1 MPHPYKILN
10 LQGYFSCKTIE
21 KISRLRRENFLNWGE
36 GQLPLP
42 SKIWNDATACSV
54 FLGPLAFI
62 ISFWQSSWVYY
73 GKISF
78 YLILR

>member
-36 GQLPLP
+36 GQLPPQAKSEMTPLIDLNQNFLRNMHTVL
-42 SKIWNDATACSV
+42 SIFASV
-54 FLGPLAFI
+54 SHEKWTYKMLT
-62 ISFWQSSWVYY
+62 
-73 GKISF
+73 
-78 YLILR
+78 